1 MAGAKSKIETISKEE
16 LTEKMEQGEEIQ
28 IVNVLEPRHY
38 GLGSIQ
44 GSLHIPVAEIDERLD
59 ELDPDFEIIT
69 YCAGG
74 DCHASLEGAQKL
86 AEKGFKVRAYEGGIE
101 EWKQAG
107 LPLEEEAAM

>member
-1 MAGAKSKIETISKEE
+1 MAEAKAKVGKISKEE
-16 LTEKMEQGEEIQ
+16 LTEMMEQGEEIQ

-44 GSLHIPVAEIDERLD
+44 GSLHIPISEIDERVD
-59 ELDPDFEIIT
+59 ELDPDFEVIT

-74 DCHASLEGAQKL
+74 DCHASVEAAHKL

-101 EWKQAG
+101 EWKEAG